1 MLTKVE
7 RFTVKIRLCVGRG
20 IGPLTIAPV
29 AFTVLTIFSADLSTA
44 QNRGEDPSK
53 LYSPEELAKWEAGTE
68 PGYKSYDY
76 YDMVMRKNVPQ
87 YHINANVTGGSE
99 KTNYYLSV
107 AHTGQDA
114 MMRDFKYERT
124 NLQLNIDTKITDR
137 FTIGA
142 QISGK
147 YEKTEDVGLPG
158 GDGYYSA
165 ILSMFKMQPIES
177 PYANDNPPS

>member
-1 MLTKVE
+1 
-7 RFTVKIRLCVGRG
+7 
-20 IGPLTIAPV
+20 
-29 AFTVLTIFSADLSTA
+29 
-44 QNRGEDPSK
+44 
-53 LYSPEELAKWEAGTE
+53 
-68 PGYKSYDY
+68 
-76 YDMVMRKNVPQ
+76 
-87 YHINANVTGGSE
+87 
-99 KTNYYLSV
+99 
-107 AHTGQDA
+107 

-177 PYANDNPPS
+177 PYAMIIRSISIMYMRMVTIRQLLAVILPAIKII

>member
-1 MLTKVE
+1 M
-7 RFTVKIRLCVGRG
+7 
-20 IGPLTIAPV
+20 
-29 AFTVLTIFSADLSTA
+29 
-44 QNRGEDPSK
+44 
-53 LYSPEELAKWEAGTE
+53 
-68 PGYKSYDY
+68 
-76 YDMVMRKNVPQ
+76 
-87 YHINANVTGGSE
+87 TGGSE

-165 ILSMFKMQPIES
+165 ILSMFKN
-177 PYANDNPPS
+177 ATD

>member
-1 MLTKVE
+1 M
-7 RFTVKIRLCVGRG
+7 G
-20 IGPLTIAPV
+20 
-29 AFTVLTIFSADLSTA
+29 SW
-44 QNRGEDPSK
+44 
-53 LYSPEELAKWEAGTE
+53 YGT
-68 PGYKSYDY
+68 GYKSYDY
-76 YDMVMRKNVPQ
+76 YDMVMTKNVPQ
-87 YHINANVTGGSE
+87 YHINAKCDGGSE

-165 ILSMFKMQPIES
+165 ICLCSKCNRLKVLMLMIIRSISIMYMRMVTIRQLLAVILPAIKII
-177 PYANDNPPS
+177 

>member
-1 MLTKVE
+1 
-7 RFTVKIRLCVGRG
+7 
-20 IGPLTIAPV
+20 
-29 AFTVLTIFSADLSTA
+29 
-44 QNRGEDPSK
+44 
-53 LYSPEELAKWEAGTE
+53 
-68 PGYKSYDY
+68 
-76 YDMVMRKNVPQ
+76 MVMRKNVPQ

-114 MMRDFKYERT
+114 MMPDFKYERT

-147 YEKTEDVGLPG
+147 YERVKT
-158 GDGYYSA
+158 
-165 ILSMFKMQPIES
+165 
-177 PYANDNPPS
+177 